1 MKRTSTATKPVTKY
15 GPGEYKPDSAYMRIE
30 DLPKPK
36 IVKETRN
43 ESQCAC
49 PLCGKPARR
58 EHVYNRQLHDV
69 GDLVSGRPTELH
81 ITYSQ
86 HHCKTC
92 NKYFMTDLSDVA
104 PSGSHY
110 THRVIAL
117 AMRVV
122 VEDGLAYRNASWQL
136 WRDHR
141 VFVPFATIQ
150 NWVEA
155 GGKKSKRTLGKRL
168 SGMGSGRLSGSRRT
182 V

>member
-1 MKRTSTATKPVTKY
+1 MKSTSTAAKPVTKH
-15 GPGEYKPDSAYMRIE
+15 GPGEYKPDTAFVRIE

-36 IVKETRN
+36 IIKETRN
-43 ESQCAC
+43 ETHRAC
-49 PLCGKPARR
+49 PSCGKPARR
-58 EHVYNRQLHDV
+58 EHVYRRQLHEV

-104 PSGSHY
+104 PPGSHY

-117 AMRVV
+117 AVRVV

-155 GGKKSKRTLGKRL
+155 GGEKGKRTLGKRL
-168 SGMGSGRLSGSRRT
+168 SGLDAQQLFRLSGR
-182 V
+182 

>member
-1 MKRTSTATKPVTKY
+1 MKSTSTASKSQTKL
-15 GPGEYKPDSAYMRIE
+15 GPGEYKPDTASVRIE

-36 IVKETRN
+36 IIKEDRN
-43 ESQCAC
+43 ESHRPC
-49 PLCGKPARR
+49 PSCGKPARR
-58 EHVYNRQLHDV
+58 EHVYQRHLHEV
-69 GDLVSGRPTELH
+69 GDLVSGRPVELH

-86 HHCKTC
+86 HHCRMC

-104 PSGSHY
+104 LPGSQY

-117 AMRVV
+117 AVRVV

-155 GGKKSKRTLGKRL
+155 GGKKSQPALGK
-168 SGMGSGRLSGSRRT
+168 
-182 V
+182 